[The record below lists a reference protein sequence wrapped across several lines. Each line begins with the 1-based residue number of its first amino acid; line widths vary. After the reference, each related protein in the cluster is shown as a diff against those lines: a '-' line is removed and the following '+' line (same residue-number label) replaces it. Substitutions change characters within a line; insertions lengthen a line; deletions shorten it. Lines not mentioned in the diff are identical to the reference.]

1 MKNKFVRNLGMLGII
16 GLVIKLIGALYRV
29 PLAVFMTEDAISYY
43 SLAYPWYNM
52 LIVLSSGA
60 IPAVTAKLTAE
71 ALARDNYDE
80 KMDVIY
86 VTRRLMTGLGLL
98 TAVLMIAFA
107 GVVSNALGY
116 PQSTFS
122 FYVLGIASYFVAMNA
137 SFRGFFQGEQRLQ
150 IYGISQ
156 LIEQIGRVT
165 LGISVVAL
173 LAGVSANDSLLAAA
187 GTSGTAFGG
196 VLSWGYLEY
205 KFKKLYPN
213 KIKHS
218 LPFKEIGA
226 KIAKLVIPLAL
237 GASIMPLLAMIDGT
251 LVVWRLQNVGFVE
264 TAAIMFSYVSFYSAP
279 IINISQVVFSALQ
292 VILLPMITKSFTQK
306 SSAMGRQI
314 ELGVLLSVL
323 LGLPM
328 GIGIAGFSNEILLFF
343 YPSKAEIAVEASSVL
358 AILGLSIV
366 FLSLYLATT
375 SILQGLDAYNKP
387 VQNLLIGAAIKVITA
402 YILIGIPSINIDG
415 AAYSTLIAYAVAAI
429 LNMWHVF
436 KISKP
441 GSSFYRKVFLV
452 ILANA
457 LMIIV
462 SKVLFGRLSSF
473 LPMQINLLV
482 SIAIAVVVYFAA
494 IVMFKVVSKKDFEFM
509 ER

>member
-1 MKNKFVRNLGMLGII
+1 MKNKFIRNLGMLGVI
-16 GLVIKLIGALYRV
+16 GLIIKLIGALYRV

-71 ALARDNYDE
+71 AVARDDYDE

-86 VTRRLMTGLGLL
+86 VTRRLMTGLGLV
-98 TAVLMIAFA
+98 TALLMIAFA
-107 GVVSNALGY
+107 GIVSSSLGY
-116 PQSTFS
+116 PQSTYS
-122 FYVLGIASYFVAMNA
+122 FYVLGTASYFVAMNA

-150 IYGISQ
+150 IYGVSQ

-165 LGISVVAL
+165 LGIAVVAL
-173 LAGVSANDSLLAAA
+173 FAGLSMNDSLLAAA

-196 VLSWGYLEY
+196 ILSWGYLEY
-205 KFKKLYPN
+205 KFKRLYPG
-213 KIKHS
+213 KWKHH
-218 LPFKEIGA
+218 LPFKEIGT

-264 TAAIMFSYVSFYSAP
+264 TAAILFSYVSFYSAP

-306 SSAMGRQI
+306 SAQMGHQI
-314 ELGVLLSVL
+314 ELGVLLSIL

-328 GIGIAGFSNEILLFF
+328 GIGIAGFSREILLFF
-343 YPSKAEIAVEASSVL
+343 YPSKAEIAMEASSVL
-358 AILGLSIV
+358 RILGLSIV

-387 VQNLLIGAAIKVITA
+387 VHNLLIGAVIKVVTA
-402 YILIGIPSINIDG
+402 YVLIGIPSINIDG
-415 AAYSTLIAYAVAAI
+415 AAYSTLIAYAAAAV

-441 GSSFYRKVFLV
+441 GKSFYYKLILV
-452 ILANA
+452 VISNF
-457 LMIIV
+457 LMIIT
-462 SKVLFGRLSSF
+462 SKGLFSRLDSF

-482 SIAIAVVVYFAA
+482 SIALAVVVYFAA
-494 IVMFKVVSKKDFEFM
+494 IILFKVVSKKDFESM
-509 ER
+509 ES